1 MNTSKQADLIYIL
14 VCGRIR
20 QSFSYSTH
28 SFLGFLATLY
38 LAKCSLKKNDKTE
51 PAAMQSSLRRLVRP
65 IRFGKNLV
73 SPQGRSYNY
82 LANEHV
88 KRLTEWNRV
97 EGKKVIAYTTELI
110 SARGR
115 PYEMITVG
123 YCEQQPVNAL
133 GQRRVSDGDLELVLP
148 FSTNVTL
155 RDAMIRSDFSSIR
168 YGKLFELLD
177 SLAADVCYRHLGF
190 SNLSENDNHNKYLVT
205 ASVDG
210 AKASRSI
217 DPSKDLTLKAY
228 LTYVGTSS
236 MECTID
242 MIQGD
247 ERKVGNTHFI
257 MAARMTTGGKATV
270 YGLNLPLDD
279 VEAWENFERGKQR
292 VTARR
297 VRALSSLD
305 RSPPTAEEVAV
316 MHSLFLESNQV
327 ATFPLPLLSYLTY

>member
-1 MNTSKQADLIYIL
+1 MK
-14 VCGRIR
+14 
-20 QSFSYSTH
+20 
-28 SFLGFLATLY
+28 
-38 LAKCSLKKNDKTE
+38 
-51 PAAMQSSLRRLVRP
+51 SSLLRLLRP
-65 IRFGKNLV
+65 SRVGGTL
-73 SPQGRSYNY
+73 RSQCRNHSY
-82 LANEHV
+82 LANETV
-88 KRLTEWNRV
+88 KRLTEWNRI
-97 EGKKVIAYTTELI
+97 EGKQVIAYTTELI

-115 PYEMITVG
+115 PYETITVG
-123 YCEQQPVNAL
+123 YCEQRPVNSL
-133 GQRRVSDGDLELVLP
+133 GQRRVSDGYLELVLP
-148 FSTNVTL
+148 FTNSLAL

-190 SNLSENDNHNKYLVT
+190 ANLNENDNNNKYLVT

-217 DPSKDLTLKAY
+217 VPSKDLTLKAY

-242 MIQGD
+242 MIQG

-270 YGLNLPLDD
+270 YGLDLPLDD
-279 VEAWENFERGKQR
+279 AEAWEKFERGKQR

-327 ATFPLPLLSYLTY
+327 TNFLV

>member
-1 MNTSKQADLIYIL
+1 MQ
-14 VCGRIR
+14 
-20 QSFSYSTH
+20 FSSV
-28 SFLGFLATLY
+28 
-38 LAKCSLKKNDKTE
+38 
-51 PAAMQSSLRRLVRP
+51 RRLVRP
-65 IRFGKNLV
+65 SRFEINLAYSTTNTTFASSIGRFKNKALC
-73 SPQGRSYNY
+73 RSYTY
-82 LANEHV
+82 LANEEV
-88 KRLTEWNRV
+88 KRLNEWNRI
-97 EGKKVIAYTTELI
+97 EGKMVIAYTTELI

-115 PYEMITVG
+115 PYETITVG
-123 YCEQQPVNAL
+123 YCQQRPVNEKN
-133 GQRRVSDGDLELVLP
+133 QRRIADGYLELVLP
-148 FSTNVTL
+148 FSTDVTL

-168 YGKLFELLD
+168 YGKLFEILD

-190 SNLSENDNHNKYLVT
+190 ADLSENDNNNKYLVT

-242 MIQGD
+242 MIQN

-270 YGLNLPLDD
+270 YGLELPPEDA
-279 VEAWENFERGKQR
+279 EAHEKFERGKQR

-327 ATFPLPLLSYLTY
+327 TPLVLTSGICTLSPVP